1 MTTAQQLQVVFQ
13 ELDYLD
19 DGYEDGLIS
28 HVGLRYASHCLDPG
42 HNQSN
47 TSGAKYV
54 GKKVNDLPGEQINDP
69 SSGSFVPFCNSMPSV
84 PSRSHEGIIELTNH
98 PSIALKLAHL

>member
-28 HVGLRYASHCLDPG
+28 HVGLRYASHPLDPG

-69 SSGSFVPFCNSMPSV
+69 MWRKHYSLSFLPATPWLA
-84 PSRSHEGIIELTNH
+84 G
-98 PSIALKLAHL
+98 ALVLDP